1 MFQRAS
7 LVLPFLVLAK
17 AQSESPFLPTDD
29 CPILGPSFPS
39 DFDLTQSQ
47 YIKAAIE
54 SFPSMVDK
62 LFETEKIP
70 KNATSFYV
78 DVFSSQ
84 TNASIYSYS
93 HTADIHKS
101 ALTSGSLDDGTIF
114 RIGSVSKLFTV
125 YTLLNAAGIEIFQHP
140 VTQYL
145 PELKGNT
152 ERSKIIWEEVTVG
165 ALASQQ
171 GGVGGFR
178 KSNYTLF
185 KHAF

>member
-1 MFQRAS
+1 MLHRAG
-7 LVLPFLVLAK
+7 LVLPLLALAK
-17 AQSESPFLPTDD
+17 AHSQSSFLPTND

-39 DFDLTQSQ
+39 DFDIPQSK
-47 YIKAAIE
+47 YIKEAIE
-54 SFPSMVDK
+54 AFPSLVDR
-62 LFETEKIP
+62 LFEEEVLP
-70 KNATSFYV
+70 KNATSFHI
-78 DVFSSQ
+78 DVFSTR
-84 TNASIYSYS
+84 TNASIYEYS

-101 ALTSGSLDDGTIF
+101 ALTSGVLDDGTIF

-125 YTLLNAAGIEIFQHP
+125 YTLLNVAGIEIFQHP

-152 ERSKIIWEEVTVG
+152 NRSKIIWEEITVG

-178 KSNYTLF
+178 KSSDYPSENVD
-185 KHAF
+185 